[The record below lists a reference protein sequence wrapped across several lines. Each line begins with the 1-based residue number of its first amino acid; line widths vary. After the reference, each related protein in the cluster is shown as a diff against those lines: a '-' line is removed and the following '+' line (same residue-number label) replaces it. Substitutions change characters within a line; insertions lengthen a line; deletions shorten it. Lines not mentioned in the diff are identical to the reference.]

1 MRRILL
7 SLPVLILI
15 ICFSEQALNFT
26 LIFGDETITDPVAV
40 EEAEQLV
47 AELKDM
53 AKDLGNVSLDRR
65 NEIVERFIQIGKP
78 AVTVLIEALN
88 DDTRYGFVQRTA
100 AESLGKI
107 GDKDFISTLMGLL
120 IKGNVYQR
128 RGAVEA
134 LGKLK
139 AIKALPNIIKALED
153 EDWHV
158 QMLAAISLGD
168 IGDKGA
174 VGPLI
179 NLLNNKETN
188 MNNRAYSAESL
199 GRFPCFAVINSLILN
214 LESAN
219 IAKQYFLAESCD
231 RALYTITGK
240 SFGYRREPPLT
251 PAERKAA
258 VRAWKKWWESE
269 GKSQYPE

>member
-7 SLPVLILI
+7 SLSVLILI

-65 NEIVERFIQIGKP
+65 NEIAERFIQIGKP

-107 GDKDFISTLMGLL
+107 VDKDSISTLMGLL
-120 IKGNVYQR
+120 TKGNVYQR

-139 AIKALPNIIKALED
+139 TIKALPDIIKALED

-269 GKSQYPE
+269 GESQYPE